1 MIKFTKD
8 IWKFL
13 LAACFSALFLISLVS
28 PDFFAK
34 MVLKAGVKDLATP
47 ANNSLDKFL
56 DDSILDPILDNPQIL
71 TSLGLHQ
78 LDFFTNHNE
87 KLNDYSV
94 EKSEAD
100 HEKFLTYYEK
110 LNNFDEKKLPASAQ
124 LNLEVAK
131 FSANIEKRS
140 FEDFRYYMGPFI
152 QFYGTHLSFVNFLT
166 DTHKLE
172 NKKDAEDYIK
182 RLSMVPQAINELMVF
197 EKRRA
202 DAGIY
207 SPKFVYEKTLLQLN
221 SLIETPTKTHPL
233 YLSFSEAI
241 EEMDLSDKKKESLL
255 SNLIKEINNFKSSY
269 ANLKILIEKNS
280 NNARE
285 FDGVWSLPNGD
296 NYYKHRLQI
305 FTTTDLSADEIHNL
319 GLKMVEEIQSEIKSI
334 LLAEG
339 YDINRPL
346 ADLFVELNNDPR
358 FLFEDSD
365 DGREAILEEY
375 RRINDET
382 YAMLP
387 DYFNE
392 LPQAKVVVKRV
403 PIFSEKSAAGGY
415 YQGSS
420 LDGSRP
426 AAWYANLY
434 DIRATQTFKMPALS
448 FHEAVPGHH
457 LQIALNQENTNQ
469 TLWNKFGYR
478 TSAFTE
484 GWALYAERLAVEA
497 GLVKDPYE
505 MIGSLQ
511 SELFRAAR
519 LVVDTGLHAKKW
531 TREEAILYMMDNAG
545 EVRSESESEIERYI
559 VWPAQA
565 TSYMIG
571 RIKIMELR
579 ERAKSELGNR
589 FNIKDFHSVVL
600 MNGILPL
607 TVLEALVDKYIED
620 NRP

>member
-1 MIKFTKD
+1 VIRFFTS
-8 IWKFL
+8 IGGFL
-13 LAACFSALFLISLVS
+13 LGALLFAFLLTISFN
-28 PDFFAK
+28 PNFFAK
-34 MVLKAGVKDLATP
+34 VMLKDFAKSIAQPAT
-47 ANNSLDKFL
+47 NSLDKFL
-56 DDSILDPILDNPQIL
+56 DESVLEPILDSPQTL

-78 LDFFTNHNE
+78 LDFLTNHNE
-87 KLNDYSV
+87 NLDDYSV
-94 EKSEAD
+94 EKSESD
-100 HEKFLTYYEK
+100 HEKFLVYYEK
-110 LNNFDEKKLPASAQ
+110 LSNFDKTKLPDSAK

-131 FSANIEKRS
+131 FAANIEKRG
-140 FEDFRYYMGPFI
+140 FENFRYYMGPFI
-152 QFYGTHLSFVNFLT
+152 QFYGTHLSFVNFMT
-166 DTHKLE
+166 DTHKLVSE
-172 NKKDAEDYIK
+172 KDAEDYIK
-182 RLSMVPQAINELMVF
+182 RISKIPNAIEQLMIF

-202 DAGIY
+202 EAGIY
-207 SPKFVYEKTLLQLN
+207 SPKFVYEKTLLQLT
-221 SLIETPTKTHPL
+221 SLIETPTDQHPL
-233 YLSFSEAI
+233 FMSFKDASES
-241 EEMDLSDKKKESLL
+241 MNLDTDKKESMLL
-255 SNLIKEINNFKSSY
+255 NLQDNIEKFKSSY
-269 ANLKILIEKNS
+269 ARLKILVEENS
-280 NNARE
+280 QNARE

-296 NYYKHRLQI
+296 DYYKHRLQI
-305 FTTTDLSADEIHNL
+305 FTTTDLTADEIHNL
-319 GLKMVEEIQSEIKSI
+319 GLQMVEEIQLEIKRI
-334 LLAEG
+334 LSEEG
-339 YDINRPL
+339 YDINQPL
-346 ADLFVELNNDPR
+346 AELFVELNNDPR

-365 DGREAILEEY
+365 AGREAILEEY
-375 RRINDET
+375 RRINEET

-392 LPQAKVVVKRV
+392 LPKAKVVVKRV

-434 DIRATQTFKMPALS
+434 DINATQTFKMPALS

-457 LQIALNQENTNQ
+457 LQIALNQENQNQ

-478 TSAFTE
+478 TSAFSE

-497 GLVKDPYE
+497 GLLRDPYE

-519 LVVDTGLHAKKW
+519 LVVDTGLHSKKW
-531 TREEAILYMMDNAG
+531 TREEAIIYMMDNAG

-559 VWPAQA
+559 VWPGQA

-579 ERAKSELGNR
+579 ERAKAELGNR
-589 FNIKDFHSVVL
+589 FDIKDFHSVVL

-607 TVLEALVDKYIED
+607 TVLEALVDQYIKE
-620 NRP
+620 NS

>member
-1 MIKFTKD
+1 MIRFFTS
-8 IWKFL
+8 IGGFL
-13 LAACFSALFLISLVS
+13 LGALLFAFLLTISFN
-28 PDFFAK
+28 PNFFAK
-34 MVLKAGVKDLATP
+34 VMLKDFAKSIAQPAT
-47 ANNSLDKFL
+47 NSLDKFL
-56 DDSILDPILDNPQIL
+56 DESVLEPILDSPQTL

-78 LDFFTNHNE
+78 LDFLTNHNE
-87 KLNDYSV
+87 NLDDYSV
-94 EKSEAD
+94 EKSELD
-100 HEKFLTYYEK
+100 HEKFLVYYEK
-110 LNNFDEKKLPASAQ
+110 LNNFDETQLPNSAK

-131 FSANIEKRS
+131 FAANIEKRG
-140 FEDFRYYMGPFI
+140 FENFRYYMGPFI
-152 QFYGTHLSFVNFLT
+152 QFYGTHLSFVNFMT
-166 DTHKLE
+166 DTHKLVSE
-172 NKKDAEDYIK
+172 KDAEDYIK
-182 RLSMVPQAINELMVF
+182 RISKIPNAIEQLMVF

-202 DAGIY
+202 KAGIY
-207 SPKFVYEKTLLQLN
+207 SPKFVYEKTLLQLT
-221 SLIETPTKTHPL
+221 SLIETPTDQHPL
-233 YLSFSEAI
+233 FITFRDASES
-241 EEMDLSDKKKESLL
+241 MDLENDKRENMLL
-255 SNLIKEINNFKSSY
+255 SLKDNIEKFKSSY
-269 ANLKILIEKNS
+269 ARLKILVEENS

-285 FDGVWSLPNGD
+285 FDGVWSLPNGED
-296 NYYKHRLQI
+296 YYKHRLQI
-305 FTTTDLSADEIHNL
+305 FTTTDLTADEIHNL
-319 GLKMVEEIQSEIKSI
+319 GLQMVEEIQSEIKRI
-334 LLAEG
+334 LSDEG
-339 YDINRPL
+339 YDVNRPL

-365 DGREAILEEY
+365 KGREAILEEY

-392 LPQAKVVVKRV
+392 LPKAKVVVKRV

-434 DIRATQTFKMPALS
+434 DINATQTFKMPALS

-457 LQIALNQENTNQ
+457 LQIALNQENQNQ

-478 TSAFTE
+478 TSAFSE

-497 GLVKDPYE
+497 GLIKDPYE

-519 LVVDTGLHAKKW
+519 LVVDTGLHSKKW
-531 TREEAILYMMDNAG
+531 TREEAIIYMMDNAG

-559 VWPAQA
+559 VWPGQA

-579 ERAKSELGNR
+579 ERAKTELGNR
-589 FNIKDFHSVVL
+589 FDIKDFHSVVL

-607 TVLEALVDKYIED
+607 TVLEALVDQYIKE
-620 NRP
+620 NS

>member
-1 MIKFTKD
+1 MIRFFTS
-8 IWKFL
+8 IGGFL
-13 LAACFSALFLISLVS
+13 LGALLFAFLLTISFN
-28 PDFFAK
+28 PNFFAK
-34 MVLKAGVKDLATP
+34 VMLKDFAKSIAQPAT
-47 ANNSLDKFL
+47 NSLDKFL
-56 DDSILDPILDNPQIL
+56 DDSVLEPILDSPQTL

-78 LDFFTNHNE
+78 LDFLTNHNE
-87 KLNDYSV
+87 NLDDYSV
-94 EKSEAD
+94 EKSESD
-100 HEKFLTYYEK
+100 HEKFLVYYEK
-110 LNNFDEKKLPASAQ
+110 LNNFDETKLPDSAK

-131 FSANIEKRS
+131 FAANIEKRG
-140 FEDFRYYMGPFI
+140 FENFRYYMGPFI
-152 QFYGTHLSFVNFLT
+152 QFYGTHLSFVNFMT
-166 DTHKLE
+166 DTHKLVSE
-172 NKKDAEDYIK
+172 KDAEDYIK
-182 RLSMVPQAINELMVF
+182 RIAKIPDAIDQLMIF

-202 DAGIY
+202 EAGIY
-207 SPKFVYEKTLLQLN
+207 SPKFVYEKTLLQLT
-221 SLIETPTKTHPL
+221 SLIETPTDQHPL
-233 YLSFSEAI
+233 FMSFKDATESMDI
-241 EEMDLSDKKKESLL
+241 ETDKKESMFL
-255 SNLIKEINNFKSSY
+255 SLNDNIEKFKSSY
-269 ANLKILIEKNS
+269 ARLKILVEENS
-280 NNARE
+280 QNARE

-296 NYYKHRLQI
+296 DYYKHRLQI
-305 FTTTDLSADEIHNL
+305 FTTTDLTADEIHKL
-319 GLKMVEEIQSEIKSI
+319 GLQMVEEIQSEIKRI
-334 LLAEG
+334 LSEEG

-365 DGREAILEEY
+365 EGREAILDEY
-375 RRINDET
+375 RRINEET

-392 LPQAKVVVKRV
+392 LPKAKVVVKRV

-434 DIRATQTFKMPALS
+434 DINATQTFKMPALS

-457 LQIALNQENTNQ
+457 LQIALNQENQNQ

-478 TSAFTE
+478 TSAFSE

-497 GLVKDPYE
+497 GLLRDPYE
-505 MIGSLQ
+505 QIGSLQ

-519 LVVDTGLHAKKW
+519 LVVDTGLHSKKW
-531 TREEAILYMMDNAG
+531 TREEAIIYMMDNAG

-559 VWPAQA
+559 VWPGQA

-579 ERAKSELGNR
+579 ERAKAELGNR

-607 TVLEALVDKYIED
+607 TVLEALVDQYIKE
-620 NRP
+620 NS

>member
-1 MIKFTKD
+1 MIRFFTS
-8 IWKFL
+8 IGGFL
-13 LAACFSALFLISLVS
+13 LGAILFAFLLTISFN
-28 PDFFAK
+28 PNFFAK
-34 MVLKAGVKDLATP
+34 VMLKDFAKSIAQPAT
-47 ANNSLDKFL
+47 NSLDKFL
-56 DDSILDPILDNPQIL
+56 DDSVLEPILDSPQTL

-78 LDFFTNHNE
+78 LDFLTNHNE
-87 KLNDYSV
+87 NLDDYSV
-94 EKSEAD
+94 EKSESD
-100 HEKFLTYYEK
+100 HEKFLVYYEK
-110 LNNFDEKKLPASAQ
+110 LNNFDETKLPDSAK

-131 FSANIEKRS
+131 FAANIEKRG
-140 FEDFRYYMGPFI
+140 FENFRYYMGPFI
-152 QFYGTHLSFVNFLT
+152 QFYGTHLSFVNFMT
-166 DTHKLE
+166 DTHKLVSE
-172 NKKDAEDYIK
+172 KDAEDYIK
-182 RLSMVPQAINELMVF
+182 RIAKIPDAIDQLMIF

-202 DAGIY
+202 EAGIY
-207 SPKFVYEKTLLQLN
+207 SPKFVYEKTLLQLT
-221 SLIETPTKTHPL
+221 SLIETPTDQHPL
-233 YLSFSEAI
+233 FMSFKDASESMDI
-241 EEMDLSDKKKESLL
+241 ETDKKESMFL
-255 SNLIKEINNFKSSY
+255 SLKDNIEKFKSSY
-269 ANLKILIEKNS
+269 ARLKILVEENS
-280 NNARE
+280 QNARE

-296 NYYKHRLQI
+296 DYYKHRLQI
-305 FTTTDLSADEIHNL
+305 FTTTDLTADEIHKL
-319 GLKMVEEIQSEIKSI
+319 GLQMVEEIQSEIKRI
-334 LLAEG
+334 LSEEG

-365 DGREAILEEY
+365 EGREAILDEY
-375 RRINDET
+375 RRINEET

-392 LPQAKVVVKRV
+392 LPKAKVVVKRV

-434 DIRATQTFKMPALS
+434 DINATQTFKMPALS

-457 LQIALNQENTNQ
+457 LQIALNQENQNQ

-478 TSAFTE
+478 TSAFSE

-497 GLVKDPYE
+497 GLLRDPYE
-505 MIGSLQ
+505 QIGSLQ

-519 LVVDTGLHAKKW
+519 LVVDTGLHSKKW
-531 TREEAILYMMDNAG
+531 TREEAIIYMMDNAG

-559 VWPAQA
+559 VWPGQA

-579 ERAKSELGNR
+579 ERAKAELGNR

-607 TVLEALVDKYIED
+607 TVLEALVDQYIKE
-620 NRP
+620 NS

>member
-1 MIKFTKD
+1 VIRFFTS
-8 IWKFL
+8 IGGFL
-13 LAACFSALFLISLVS
+13 LGALLFAFLLTISFN
-28 PDFFAK
+28 PNFFAK
-34 MVLKAGVKDLATP
+34 VMLKDFAKSIAQPAT
-47 ANNSLDKFL
+47 NSLDKFL
-56 DDSILDPILDNPQIL
+56 DDSVLEPILDSPQTL

-78 LDFFTNHNE
+78 LDFLTNHNE
-87 KLNDYSV
+87 NLDDYSV
-94 EKSEAD
+94 EKSESD
-100 HEKFLTYYEK
+100 HEKFLVYYEK
-110 LNNFDEKKLPASAQ
+110 LNNFDETKLPESAK

-131 FSANIEKRS
+131 FAANIEKRG
-140 FEDFRYYMGPFI
+140 FENFRYYMGPFI
-152 QFYGTHLSFVNFLT
+152 QFYGTHLSFVNFMT
-166 DTHKLE
+166 DTHKLVSE
-172 NKKDAEDYIK
+172 KDAEDYIK
-182 RLSMVPQAINELMVF
+182 RIAKIPDAIDQLMIF

-202 DAGIY
+202 EAGIY
-207 SPKFVYEKTLLQLN
+207 SPKFVYEKTLLQLT
-221 SLIETPTKTHPL
+221 SLIETPTDQHPL
-233 YLSFSEAI
+233 FMSFKDASES
-241 EEMDLSDKKKESLL
+241 MDLETDKKESMFL
-255 SNLIKEINNFKSSY
+255 SLKDNIEKFKSSY
-269 ANLKILIEKNS
+269 ARLKILVEENS
-280 NNARE
+280 QNARE

-296 NYYKHRLQI
+296 DYYKHRLQI
-305 FTTTDLSADEIHNL
+305 FTTTDLTADEIHKL
-319 GLKMVEEIQSEIKSI
+319 GLQMVEEIQSEIKRI
-334 LLAEG
+334 LSEEG

-365 DGREAILEEY
+365 EGREAILDEY
-375 RRINDET
+375 RRINEET

-392 LPQAKVVVKRV
+392 LPKAKVVVKRV

-434 DIRATQTFKMPALS
+434 DINATQTFKMPALS

-457 LQIALNQENTNQ
+457 LQIALNQENQNQ

-478 TSAFTE
+478 TSAFSE

-497 GLVKDPYE
+497 GLLRDPYE
-505 MIGSLQ
+505 QIGSLQ

-519 LVVDTGLHAKKW
+519 LVVDTGLHSKKW
-531 TREEAILYMMDNAG
+531 TREEAIIYMMDNAG

-559 VWPAQA
+559 VWPGQA

-579 ERAKSELGNR
+579 ERARAELGNR

-607 TVLEALVDKYIED
+607 TVLEALVDQYIKE
-620 NRP
+620 NS

>member
-1 MIKFTKD
+1 MIRFFTS
-8 IWKFL
+8 IGGFL
-13 LAACFSALFLISLVS
+13 LGALLFAFLLTISFN
-28 PDFFAK
+28 PNFFAK
-34 MVLKAGVKDLATP
+34 VMLKDFAKSIAQPAT
-47 ANNSLDKFL
+47 NSLDKFL
-56 DDSILDPILDNPQIL
+56 DDSVLEPILDSPQTL

-78 LDFFTNHNE
+78 LDFLTNHNE
-87 KLNDYSV
+87 NLDDYSV
-94 EKSEAD
+94 EKSESD
-100 HEKFLTYYEK
+100 HEKFLVYYEK
-110 LNNFDEKKLPASAQ
+110 LNNFDETKLPDSAK

-131 FSANIEKRS
+131 FAANIEKRG
-140 FEDFRYYMGPFI
+140 FENFRYYMGPFI
-152 QFYGTHLSFVNFLT
+152 QFYGTHLSFVNFMT
-166 DTHKLE
+166 DTHKLVSE
-172 NKKDAEDYIK
+172 KDAEDYIK
-182 RLSMVPQAINELMVF
+182 RIAKIPDAIDQLMIF

-202 DAGIY
+202 EAGIY
-207 SPKFVYEKTLLQLN
+207 SPKFVYEKTLLQLT
-221 SLIETPTKTHPL
+221 SLIETPTDQHPL
-233 YLSFSEAI
+233 FMSFKDASES
-241 EEMDLSDKKKESLL
+241 MDLETDKKESMFL
-255 SNLIKEINNFKSSY
+255 SLKDNIEKFKSSY
-269 ANLKILIEKNS
+269 ARLKILVEENS
-280 NNARE
+280 KNARE

-296 NYYKHRLQI
+296 DYYKHRLQI
-305 FTTTDLSADEIHNL
+305 FTTTDLTADEIHKL
-319 GLKMVEEIQSEIKSI
+319 GLQMVEEIQSEIKRI
-334 LLAEG
+334 LSEEG

-365 DGREAILEEY
+365 EGREAILDEY
-375 RRINDET
+375 RRINEET

-392 LPQAKVVVKRV
+392 LPKAKVVVKRV

-434 DIRATQTFKMPALS
+434 DINATQTFKMPALS

-457 LQIALNQENTNQ
+457 LQIALNQENQNQ

-478 TSAFTE
+478 TSAFSE

-497 GLVKDPYE
+497 GLLRDPYE
-505 MIGSLQ
+505 QIGSLQ

-519 LVVDTGLHAKKW
+519 LVVDTGLHSKKW
-531 TREEAILYMMDNAG
+531 TREEAIIYMMDNAG

-559 VWPAQA
+559 VWPGQA

-579 ERAKSELGNR
+579 ERAKAELGNR
-589 FNIKDFHSVVL
+589 FDIKDFHSVVL

-607 TVLEALVDKYIED
+607 TLSLIHI
-620 NRP
+620 

>member
-1 MIKFTKD
+1 MIRFFTS
-8 IWKFL
+8 IGGFL
-13 LAACFSALFLISLVS
+13 LGAILFAFLLTISFN
-28 PDFFAK
+28 PNFFAK
-34 MVLKAGVKDLATP
+34 VMLKDFAKSIAQPAT
-47 ANNSLDKFL
+47 NSLDKFL
-56 DDSILDPILDNPQIL
+56 DDSVLEPILDSPQTL

-78 LDFFTNHNE
+78 LDFLTNHNE
-87 KLNDYSV
+87 NLDDYSV
-94 EKSEAD
+94 EKSESD
-100 HEKFLTYYEK
+100 HEKFLVYYEK
-110 LNNFDEKKLPASAQ
+110 LNNFDETKLPDSAK

-131 FSANIEKRS
+131 FAANIEKRG
-140 FEDFRYYMGPFI
+140 FENFRYYMGPFI
-152 QFYGTHLSFVNFLT
+152 QFYGTHLSFVNFMT
-166 DTHKLE
+166 DTHKLVSE
-172 NKKDAEDYIK
+172 KDAEDYIK
-182 RLSMVPQAINELMVF
+182 RIAKIPDAIDQLMIF
-197 EKRRA
+197 EERRA
-202 DAGIY
+202 EAGIY
-207 SPKFVYEKTLLQLN
+207 SPKFVYEKTLLQLT
-221 SLIETPTKTHPL
+221 SLIETPTDQHPL
-233 YLSFSEAI
+233 FMSFKDASES
-241 EEMDLSDKKKESLL
+241 MDLEIDKKESMFL
-255 SNLIKEINNFKSSY
+255 SLKDNIEKFKSSY
-269 ANLKILIEKNS
+269 ARLKILVEENS
-280 NNARE
+280 QNARE

-296 NYYKHRLQI
+296 DYYKHRLQI
-305 FTTTDLSADEIHNL
+305 FTTTDLTADEIHKL
-319 GLKMVEEIQSEIKSI
+319 GLQMVEEIQSEIKRI
-334 LLAEG
+334 LSEEG

-365 DGREAILEEY
+365 EGREAILDEY
-375 RRINDET
+375 RRINEET

-392 LPQAKVVVKRV
+392 LPKAKVVVKRV

-434 DIRATQTFKMPALS
+434 DINATQTFKMPALS

-457 LQIALNQENTNQ
+457 LQIALNQENQNQ

-478 TSAFTE
+478 TSAFSE

-497 GLVKDPYE
+497 GLLRDPYE
-505 MIGSLQ
+505 QIGSLQ

-519 LVVDTGLHAKKW
+519 LVVDTGLHSKKW
-531 TREEAILYMMDNAG
+531 TREEAIIYMMDNAG

-559 VWPAQA
+559 VWPGQA

-579 ERAKSELGNR
+579 ERAKAELGNR

-607 TVLEALVDKYIED
+607 TVLEALVDQYIKE
-620 NRP
+620 NS

>member
-1 MIKFTKD
+1 MIRFFTS
-8 IWKFL
+8 IGGFL
-13 LAACFSALFLISLVS
+13 LGALLFAFLLTISFN
-28 PDFFAK
+28 PNFFAK
-34 MVLKAGVKDLATP
+34 VMLKDFAKSIAQPAT
-47 ANNSLDKFL
+47 NSLDKFL
-56 DDSILDPILDNPQIL
+56 DESVLEPILDSPQTL

-78 LDFFTNHNE
+78 LDFLTNHNE
-87 KLNDYSV
+87 NLDDYSV
-94 EKSEAD
+94 EKSELD
-100 HEKFLTYYEK
+100 HEKFLVYYEK
-110 LNNFDEKKLPASAQ
+110 LNNFDETQLPNSAK

-131 FSANIEKRS
+131 FAANIEKRG
-140 FEDFRYYMGPFI
+140 FENFRYYMGPFI
-152 QFYGTHLSFVNFLT
+152 QFYGTHLSFVNFMT
-166 DTHKLE
+166 DTHKLVSE
-172 NKKDAEDYIK
+172 KDAEDYIK
-182 RLSMVPQAINELMVF
+182 RISKIPDAIEQLMVF

-202 DAGIY
+202 EAGIY
-207 SPKFVYEKTLLQLN
+207 SPKFVYEKTLLQLT
-221 SLIETPTKTHPL
+221 SLIETPTDQHPL
-233 YLSFSEAI
+233 FITFRDASES
-241 EEMDLSDKKKESLL
+241 MDLENGKRESMLL
-255 SNLIKEINNFKSSY
+255 SLKDNIEKFKSSY
-269 ANLKILIEKNS
+269 AKLKILVEENS

-296 NYYKHRLQI
+296 DYYKHRLQI
-305 FTTTDLSADEIHNL
+305 FTTTDLTADEIHNL
-319 GLKMVEEIQSEIKSI
+319 GLQMVEEIQSEIKRI
-334 LLAEG
+334 LSDEG
-339 YDINRPL
+339 YDVNRPL

-365 DGREAILEEY
+365 KGREAILEEY

-392 LPQAKVVVKRV
+392 LPKAKVVVKRV

-434 DIRATQTFKMPALS
+434 DINATQTFKMPALS

-457 LQIALNQENTNQ
+457 LQIALNQENQNQ

-478 TSAFTE
+478 TSAFSE

-497 GLVKDPYE
+497 GLIKDPYE

-519 LVVDTGLHAKKW
+519 LVVDTGLHSKKW
-531 TREEAILYMMDNAG
+531 TREEAIIYMMDNAG

-559 VWPAQA
+559 VWPGQA

-579 ERAKSELGNR
+579 ERAKTELGNR
-589 FNIKDFHSVVL
+589 FDIKDFHSVVL

-607 TVLEALVDKYIED
+607 TVLEALVDQYIKE
-620 NRP
+620 NS

>member
-1 MIKFTKD
+1 MIRFFTS
-8 IWKFL
+8 IGGFL
-13 LAACFSALFLISLVS
+13 LGALLFAFLLTISFN
-28 PDFFAK
+28 PNFFAK
-34 MVLKAGVKDLATP
+34 VMLKDFAKSIAQPAT
-47 ANNSLDKFL
+47 NSLDKFL
-56 DDSILDPILDNPQIL
+56 DDSVLEPILDSPQTL

-78 LDFFTNHNE
+78 LDFLTNHNE
-87 KLNDYSV
+87 NLDDYSV
-94 EKSEAD
+94 EKSELD
-100 HEKFLTYYEK
+100 HEKFLVYYEK
-110 LNNFDEKKLPASAQ
+110 LNNFDETQLPNSAK

-131 FSANIEKRS
+131 FAANIEKRG
-140 FEDFRYYMGPFI
+140 FENFRYYMGPFI
-152 QFYGTHLSFVNFLT
+152 QFYGTHLSFVNFMT
-166 DTHKLE
+166 DTHKLVSE
-172 NKKDAEDYIK
+172 KDAEDYIK
-182 RLSMVPQAINELMVF
+182 RISKIPAAIEQLMVF

-202 DAGIY
+202 EAGIY
-207 SPKFVYEKTLLQLN
+207 SPKFVYEKTLLQLT
-221 SLIETPTKTHPL
+221 SLIETPTDQHPL
-233 YLSFSEAI
+233 FITFRDASES
-241 EEMDLSDKKKESLL
+241 MDLENDKRENMLL
-255 SNLIKEINNFKSSY
+255 SLKDNIEKFKSSY
-269 ANLKILIEKNS
+269 AKLKILVEENS

-296 NYYKHRLQI
+296 DYYKHRLQI
-305 FTTTDLSADEIHNL
+305 FTTTDLTADEIHNL
-319 GLKMVEEIQSEIKSI
+319 GLQMVEEIQSEIKRI
-334 LLAEG
+334 LSDEG
-339 YDINRPL
+339 YDVNRPL

-365 DGREAILEEY
+365 KGREAILEEY

-392 LPQAKVVVKRV
+392 LPKAKVVVKRV

-434 DIRATQTFKMPALS
+434 DINATQTFKMPALS

-457 LQIALNQENTNQ
+457 LQIALNQENQNQ

-478 TSAFTE
+478 TSAFSE

-497 GLVKDPYE
+497 GLIKDPYE

-519 LVVDTGLHAKKW
+519 LVVDTGLHSKKW
-531 TREEAILYMMDNAG
+531 TREEAIIYMMDNAG

-559 VWPAQA
+559 VWPGQA

-579 ERAKSELGNR
+579 ERAKTELGNR
-589 FNIKDFHSVVL
+589 FDIKDFHSVVL

-607 TVLEALVDKYIED
+607 TVLEALVDQYIKE
-620 NRP
+620 NS

>member
-1 MIKFTKD
+1 MIRFFTS
-8 IWKFL
+8 IGGFL
-13 LAACFSALFLISLVS
+13 LGAILFAFLLTISFN
-28 PDFFAK
+28 PNFFAK
-34 MVLKAGVKDLATP
+34 VMLKDFAKSIAQPAT
-47 ANNSLDKFL
+47 NSLDKFL
-56 DDSILDPILDNPQIL
+56 DDSVLEPILDSPQTL

-78 LDFFTNHNE
+78 LDFLTNHNE
-87 KLNDYSV
+87 NLDDYSV
-94 EKSEAD
+94 EKSESD
-100 HEKFLTYYEK
+100 HEKFLVYYEK
-110 LNNFDEKKLPASAQ
+110 LNNFDETKLPDSAK

-131 FSANIEKRS
+131 FAANIEKRG
-140 FEDFRYYMGPFI
+140 FENFRYYMGPFI
-152 QFYGTHLSFVNFLT
+152 QFYGTHLSFVNFMT
-166 DTHKLE
+166 DTHKLVSE
-172 NKKDAEDYIK
+172 KDAEDYIK
-182 RLSMVPQAINELMVF
+182 RIAKIPDAIDQLMIF

-202 DAGIY
+202 EAGIY
-207 SPKFVYEKTLLQLN
+207 SPKFVYEKTLLQLT
-221 SLIETPTKTHPL
+221 SLIETPTDQHPL
-233 YLSFSEAI
+233 FMSFKDASES
-241 EEMDLSDKKKESLL
+241 MDLETDKKESMFL
-255 SNLIKEINNFKSSY
+255 SLKDNIEKFKSSY
-269 ANLKILIEKNS
+269 ARLKILVEENS
-280 NNARE
+280 QNARE

-296 NYYKHRLQI
+296 DYYKHRLQI
-305 FTTTDLSADEIHNL
+305 FTTTDLTADEIHKL
-319 GLKMVEEIQSEIKSI
+319 GLQMVEEIQSEIKRI
-334 LLAEG
+334 LSEEG

-365 DGREAILEEY
+365 EGREAILDEY
-375 RRINDET
+375 RRINEET

-392 LPQAKVVVKRV
+392 LPKAKVVVKRV

-434 DIRATQTFKMPALS
+434 DINATQTFKMPALS

-457 LQIALNQENTNQ
+457 LQIALNQENQNQ

-478 TSAFTE
+478 TSAFSE

-497 GLVKDPYE
+497 GLLRDPYE
-505 MIGSLQ
+505 QIGSLQ

-519 LVVDTGLHAKKW
+519 LVVDTGLHSKKW
-531 TREEAILYMMDNAG
+531 TREEAIVYMMDNAG

-559 VWPAQA
+559 VWPGQA

-579 ERAKSELGNR
+579 ERAKAELGNR

-607 TVLEALVDKYIED
+607 TVLEALVDQYIKE
-620 NRP
+620 NS

>member
-1 MIKFTKD
+1 MIRFFTS
-8 IWKFL
+8 IGGFL
-13 LAACFSALFLISLVS
+13 LGALLFAFLLTISFN
-28 PDFFAK
+28 PNFFAK
-34 MVLKAGVKDLATP
+34 VMLKDFAKSIAQPAT
-47 ANNSLDKFL
+47 NSLDKFL
-56 DDSILDPILDNPQIL
+56 DESVLEPILDSPQTL

-78 LDFFTNHNE
+78 LDFLTNHNE
-87 KLNDYSV
+87 NLDDYSV
-94 EKSEAD
+94 EKSELD
-100 HEKFLTYYEK
+100 HEKFLVYYEK
-110 LNNFDEKKLPASAQ
+110 LNNFDETQLPNSAK

-131 FSANIEKRS
+131 FAANIEKRG
-140 FEDFRYYMGPFI
+140 FENFRYYMGPFI
-152 QFYGTHLSFVNFLT
+152 QFYGTHLSFVNFMT
-166 DTHKLE
+166 DTHKLVSE
-172 NKKDAEDYIK
+172 KDAEDYIK
-182 RLSMVPQAINELMVF
+182 RISKIPDAIEQLMVF

-202 DAGIY
+202 EAGIY
-207 SPKFVYEKTLLQLN
+207 SPKFVYEKTLLQLT
-221 SLIETPTKTHPL
+221 SLIETPTDQHPL
-233 YLSFSEAI
+233 FITFRDASES
-241 EEMDLSDKKKESLL
+241 MDLENDKRENMLL
-255 SNLIKEINNFKSSY
+255 SLKDNIEKFKFSY
-269 ANLKILIEKNS
+269 ARLKILVEENS

-296 NYYKHRLQI
+296 DYYKHRLQI
-305 FTTTDLSADEIHNL
+305 FTTTDLTADEIHNL
-319 GLKMVEEIQSEIKSI
+319 GLQMVEEIQSEIKRI
-334 LLAEG
+334 LSDEG
-339 YDINRPL
+339 YDVNRPL

-365 DGREAILEEY
+365 KGREAILEEY

-392 LPQAKVVVKRV
+392 LPKAKVVVKRV

-434 DIRATQTFKMPALS
+434 DINATQTFKMPALS

-457 LQIALNQENTNQ
+457 LQIALNQENQNQ

-478 TSAFTE
+478 TSAFSE

-497 GLVKDPYE
+497 GLIKDPYE

-519 LVVDTGLHAKKW
+519 LVVDTGLHSKKW
-531 TREEAILYMMDNAG
+531 TREEAIIYMMDNAG

-559 VWPAQA
+559 VWPGQA

-579 ERAKSELGNR
+579 ERAKTELGNR
-589 FNIKDFHSVVL
+589 FDIKDFHSVVL

-607 TVLEALVDKYIED
+607 TVLEALVDQYIKE
-620 NRP
+620 NS

>member
-1 MIKFTKD
+1 MIRFFTS
-8 IWKFL
+8 IGGFL
-13 LAACFSALFLISLVS
+13 LGALLFAFLLTISFN
-28 PDFFAK
+28 PNFFAK
-34 MVLKAGVKDLATP
+34 VMLKDFAKSIAQPAT
-47 ANNSLDKFL
+47 NSLDKFL
-56 DDSILDPILDNPQIL
+56 DESVLEPILDSPQTL

-78 LDFFTNHNE
+78 LDFLTNHNE
-87 KLNDYSV
+87 NLDDYSV
-94 EKSEAD
+94 EKSELD
-100 HEKFLTYYEK
+100 HEKFLVYYGK
-110 LNNFDEKKLPASAQ
+110 LNNFDETQLPNSAK

-131 FSANIEKRS
+131 FAANIEKRG
-140 FEDFRYYMGPFI
+140 FENFRYYMGPFI
-152 QFYGTHLSFVNFLT
+152 QFYGTHLSFVNFMT
-166 DTHKLE
+166 DTHKLVSE
-172 NKKDAEDYIK
+172 KDAEDYIK
-182 RLSMVPQAINELMVF
+182 RISKIPDAIEQLMVF

-202 DAGIY
+202 EAGIY
-207 SPKFVYEKTLLQLN
+207 SPKFVYEKTLLQLT
-221 SLIETPTKTHPL
+221 SLIETPTDQHPL
-233 YLSFSEAI
+233 FITFRDASES
-241 EEMDLSDKKKESLL
+241 MDLENDKRENMLL
-255 SNLIKEINNFKSSY
+255 SLKDNIEKFKSSY
-269 ANLKILIEKNS
+269 AKLKILVEENS

-296 NYYKHRLQI
+296 DYYKHRLQI
-305 FTTTDLSADEIHNL
+305 FTTTDLTADEIHNL
-319 GLKMVEEIQSEIKSI
+319 GLQMVEEIQSEIKRI
-334 LLAEG
+334 LSDEG
-339 YDINRPL
+339 YDVNRPL

-365 DGREAILEEY
+365 KGREAILEEY

-392 LPQAKVVVKRV
+392 LPKAKVVVKRV

-434 DIRATQTFKMPALS
+434 DINATQTFKMPALS

-457 LQIALNQENTNQ
+457 LQIALNQENQNQ

-478 TSAFTE
+478 TSAFSE

-497 GLVKDPYE
+497 GLIKDPYE

-519 LVVDTGLHAKKW
+519 LVVDTGLHSKKW
-531 TREEAILYMMDNAG
+531 TREEAIIYMMDNAG

-559 VWPAQA
+559 VWPGQA

-579 ERAKSELGNR
+579 ERAKTELGNR
-589 FNIKDFHSVVL
+589 FDIKDFHSVVL

-607 TVLEALVDKYIED
+607 TVLEALVDQYIKE
-620 NRP
+620 NS

>member
-1 MIKFTKD
+1 MLKD
-8 IWKFL
+8 
-13 LAACFSALFLISLVS
+13 
-28 PDFFAK
+28 FAK
-34 MVLKAGVKDLATP
+34 SIAQPAT
-47 ANNSLDKFL
+47 NSLDKFL
-56 DDSILDPILDNPQIL
+56 DESVLEPILDSPQTL

-78 LDFFTNHNE
+78 LDFLTNHNE
-87 KLNDYSV
+87 NLDDYSV
-94 EKSEAD
+94 EKSELD
-100 HEKFLTYYEK
+100 HEKFLIYYEK
-110 LNNFDEKKLPASAQ
+110 LNNFDETQLPNSAK

-131 FSANIEKRS
+131 FAANIEKRG
-140 FEDFRYYMGPFI
+140 FENFRYYMGPFI
-152 QFYGTHLSFVNFLT
+152 QFYGTHLSFVNFMT
-166 DTHKLE
+166 DTHKLVSE
-172 NKKDAEDYIK
+172 KDAEDYIK
-182 RLSMVPQAINELMVF
+182 RISKIPDAIEQLMVF

-202 DAGIY
+202 EAGIY
-207 SPKFVYEKTLLQLN
+207 SPKFVYEKTLLQLT
-221 SLIETPTKTHPL
+221 SLIETPTDQHPL
-233 YLSFSEAI
+233 FITFRDASES
-241 EEMDLSDKKKESLL
+241 MDLENDKRENMLL
-255 SNLIKEINNFKSSY
+255 SLKDNIEKFKSSY
-269 ANLKILIEKNS
+269 ARLKILVEENS

-296 NYYKHRLQI
+296 DYYKHRLQI
-305 FTTTDLSADEIHNL
+305 FTTTDLTADEIHNL
-319 GLKMVEEIQSEIKSI
+319 GLQMVEEIQSEIKRI
-334 LLAEG
+334 LSDEG
-339 YDINRPL
+339 YDVNRPL

-365 DGREAILEEY
+365 KGREAILEEY

-392 LPQAKVVVKRV
+392 LPKAKVIVKRV

-434 DIRATQTFKMPALS
+434 DINATQTFKMPALS

-457 LQIALNQENTNQ
+457 LQIALNQENQNQ

-478 TSAFTE
+478 TSAFSE

-497 GLVKDPYE
+497 GLIKDPYE

-519 LVVDTGLHAKKW
+519 LVVDTGLHSKKW
-531 TREEAILYMMDNAG
+531 TREEAIIYMMDNAG

-559 VWPAQA
+559 VWPGQA

-579 ERAKSELGNR
+579 ERAKTELGNR
-589 FNIKDFHSVVL
+589 FDIKDFHSVVL

-607 TVLEALVDKYIED
+607 TVLEALVDQYIKE
-620 NRP
+620 NS

>member
-1 MIKFTKD
+1 MIRFFTS
-8 IWKFL
+8 IGGFL
-13 LAACFSALFLISLVS
+13 LGALLFAFLLTISFN
-28 PDFFAK
+28 PNFFAK
-34 MVLKAGVKDLATP
+34 VMLKDFAKSIAQPAT
-47 ANNSLDKFL
+47 NSLDKFL
-56 DDSILDPILDNPQIL
+56 DDSVLEPILDSPQTL

-78 LDFFTNHNE
+78 LDFLTNHNE
-87 KLNDYSV
+87 NLDDYSV
-94 EKSEAD
+94 EKSESD
-100 HEKFLTYYEK
+100 HEKFLVYYEK
-110 LNNFDEKKLPASAQ
+110 LNNFDETKLPDSAK

-131 FSANIEKRS
+131 FAANIEKRG
-140 FEDFRYYMGPFI
+140 FENFRYYMGPFI
-152 QFYGTHLSFVNFLT
+152 QFYGAHLSFVNFMT
-166 DTHKLE
+166 DTHKLVSE
-172 NKKDAEDYIK
+172 KDAEDYIK
-182 RLSMVPQAINELMVF
+182 RIAKIPDAIDQLMIF

-202 DAGIY
+202 EAGIY
-207 SPKFVYEKTLLQLN
+207 SPKFVYEKTLLQLT
-221 SLIETPTKTHPL
+221 SLIETPTDQHPL
-233 YLSFSEAI
+233 FMSFKDASES
-241 EEMDLSDKKKESLL
+241 MDLETDKKESMFL
-255 SNLIKEINNFKSSY
+255 SLKDNIEKFKSSY
-269 ANLKILIEKNS
+269 ARLKILVEENS
-280 NNARE
+280 QNARE

-296 NYYKHRLQI
+296 DYYKHRLQI
-305 FTTTDLSADEIHNL
+305 FTTTDLTADEIHKL
-319 GLKMVEEIQSEIKSI
+319 GLQMVEEIQSEIKSI
-334 LLAEG
+334 LSDEG

-365 DGREAILEEY
+365 EGREAILDEY
-375 RRINDET
+375 RRINEET

-392 LPQAKVVVKRV
+392 LPKAKVVVKRV

-434 DIRATQTFKMPALS
+434 DINATQTFKMPALS

-457 LQIALNQENTNQ
+457 LQIALNQENQNQ

-478 TSAFTE
+478 TSAFSE

-497 GLVKDPYE
+497 GLLRDPYE
-505 MIGSLQ
+505 QIGSLQ

-519 LVVDTGLHAKKW
+519 LVVDTGLHSKKW
-531 TREEAILYMMDNAG
+531 TREEAIIYMMDNAG

-559 VWPAQA
+559 VWPGQA

-579 ERAKSELGNR
+579 ERAKAELGNR

-607 TVLEALVDKYIED
+607 TVLEALVDQYIKE
-620 NRP
+620 NS

>member
-1 MIKFTKD
+1 MIRFFTS
-8 IWKFL
+8 IGGFL
-13 LAACFSALFLISLVS
+13 LGALLFAFLLTISFN
-28 PDFFAK
+28 PNFFAK
-34 MVLKAGVKDLATP
+34 VMLKDFAKSIAQPAT
-47 ANNSLDKFL
+47 NSLDKFL
-56 DDSILDPILDNPQIL
+56 DDSVLEPILDSPQTL

-78 LDFFTNHNE
+78 LDFLTNHNE
-87 KLNDYSV
+87 NLDDYSV
-94 EKSEAD
+94 EKSELD
-100 HEKFLTYYEK
+100 HEKFLVYYEK
-110 LNNFDEKKLPASAQ
+110 LNNFDETQLPSSAK

-131 FSANIEKRS
+131 FAANIEKRG
-140 FEDFRYYMGPFI
+140 FENFRYYMGPFI
-152 QFYGTHLSFVNFLT
+152 QFYGTHLSFVNFMT
-166 DTHKLE
+166 DTHKLVSE
-172 NKKDAEDYIK
+172 KDAEDYIK
-182 RLSMVPQAINELMVF
+182 RISKIPAAIEQLMVF

-202 DAGIY
+202 EAGIY
-207 SPKFVYEKTLLQLN
+207 SPKFVYEKTLLQLT
-221 SLIETPTKTHPL
+221 SLIETPTDQHPL
-233 YLSFSEAI
+233 FITFEDASES
-241 EEMDLSDKKKESLL
+241 MDLENDKRENMLL
-255 SNLIKEINNFKSSY
+255 SLKDNIEKFKSSY
-269 ANLKILIEKNS
+269 ARLKILVEENS

-296 NYYKHRLQI
+296 DYYKHRLQI
-305 FTTTDLSADEIHNL
+305 FTTTDLTADEIHNL
-319 GLKMVEEIQSEIKSI
+319 GLQMVEEIQSEIKRI
-334 LLAEG
+334 LSDEG
-339 YDINRPL
+339 YDVNRPL

-365 DGREAILEEY
+365 KGREAILEEY

-392 LPQAKVVVKRV
+392 LPKAKVIVKRV

-434 DIRATQTFKMPALS
+434 DINATQTFKMPALS

-457 LQIALNQENTNQ
+457 LQIALNQENQNQ

-478 TSAFTE
+478 TSAFSE

-497 GLVKDPYE
+497 GLIKDPYE

-519 LVVDTGLHAKKW
+519 LVVDTGLHSKKW
-531 TREEAILYMMDNAG
+531 TREEAIIYMMDNAG

-559 VWPAQA
+559 VWPGQA

-579 ERAKSELGNR
+579 ERARTELGNR

-607 TVLEALVDKYIED
+607 TVLEALVDQYIKE
-620 NRP
+620 NS

>member
-1 MIKFTKD
+1 MIRFFTS
-8 IWKFL
+8 IGGFL
-13 LAACFSALFLISLVS
+13 LGALLFAFLLTISFN
-28 PDFFAK
+28 PNFFAK
-34 MVLKAGVKDLATP
+34 VMLKDFAKSIAQPAT
-47 ANNSLDKFL
+47 NSLDKFL
-56 DDSILDPILDNPQIL
+56 DDSVLEPILDSPQTL

-78 LDFFTNHNE
+78 LDFLTNHNE
-87 KLNDYSV
+87 NLDDYSV
-94 EKSEAD
+94 EKSESD
-100 HEKFLTYYEK
+100 HEKFLVYYEK
-110 LNNFDEKKLPASAQ
+110 LNNFDETKLPDSAK

-131 FSANIEKRS
+131 FAANIEKRG
-140 FEDFRYYMGPFI
+140 FENFRYYMGPFI
-152 QFYGTHLSFVNFLT
+152 QFYGTHLSFVNFMT
-166 DTHKLE
+166 DTHKLVSE
-172 NKKDAEDYIK
+172 KDAEDYIK
-182 RLSMVPQAINELMVF
+182 RIAKIPDAIDQLMIF

-202 DAGIY
+202 EAGIY
-207 SPKFVYEKTLLQLN
+207 SPKFVYEKTLLQLT
-221 SLIETPTKTHPL
+221 SLIETPTDQHPL
-233 YLSFSEAI
+233 FMSFKDASESMNL
-241 EEMDLSDKKKESLL
+241 ETDKKESMFL
-255 SNLIKEINNFKSSY
+255 SLKDNIEKFKSSY
-269 ANLKILIEKNS
+269 ARLKILVEENS
-280 NNARE
+280 QNARE

-296 NYYKHRLQI
+296 DYYKHRLQI
-305 FTTTDLSADEIHNL
+305 FTTTDLTADEIHKL
-319 GLKMVEEIQSEIKSI
+319 GLQMVEEIQSEIKRI
-334 LLAEG
+334 LSEEG

-365 DGREAILEEY
+365 EGREAILDEY
-375 RRINDET
+375 RRINEET

-392 LPQAKVVVKRV
+392 LPKAKVVVKRV

-434 DIRATQTFKMPALS
+434 DINATQTFKMPALS

-457 LQIALNQENTNQ
+457 LQIALNQENQNQ

-478 TSAFTE
+478 TSAFSE

-497 GLVKDPYE
+497 GLLRDPYE
-505 MIGSLQ
+505 QIGSLQ

-519 LVVDTGLHAKKW
+519 LVVDTGLHSKKW
-531 TREEAILYMMDNAG
+531 TREEAIIYMMDNAG

-559 VWPAQA
+559 VWPGQA

-579 ERAKSELGNR
+579 ERAKAELGNR

-607 TVLEALVDKYIED
+607 TVLEALVDQYIKE
-620 NRP
+620 NS

>member
-1 MIKFTKD
+1 MIRFFTS
-8 IWKFL
+8 IGGFL
-13 LAACFSALFLISLVS
+13 LGAILFAFLLTISFN
-28 PDFFAK
+28 PNFFAK
-34 MVLKAGVKDLATP
+34 VMLKDFAKSIAQPAT
-47 ANNSLDKFL
+47 NSLDKFL
-56 DDSILDPILDNPQIL
+56 DDSVLEPILDSPQTL

-78 LDFFTNHNE
+78 LDFLTNHNE
-87 KLNDYSV
+87 NLDDYSV
-94 EKSEAD
+94 EKSESD
-100 HEKFLTYYEK
+100 HEKFLVYYEK
-110 LNNFDEKKLPASAQ
+110 LNNFDETKLPDSAK

-131 FSANIEKRS
+131 FAANIEKRG
-140 FEDFRYYMGPFI
+140 FENFRYYMGPFI
-152 QFYGTHLSFVNFLT
+152 QFYGTHLSFVNFMT
-166 DTHKLE
+166 DTHKLVSE
-172 NKKDAEDYIK
+172 KDAEDYIK
-182 RLSMVPQAINELMVF
+182 RIAKIPDAIDQLMIF

-202 DAGIY
+202 EAGIY
-207 SPKFVYEKTLLQLN
+207 SPKFVYEKTLLQLT
-221 SLIETPTKTHPL
+221 SLIETPTDQHPL
-233 YLSFSEAI
+233 FMSFKDASES
-241 EEMDLSDKKKESLL
+241 MDLETEKKESMFL
-255 SNLIKEINNFKSSY
+255 SLKDNIEKFKSSY
-269 ANLKILIEKNS
+269 ARLKILVEENS
-280 NNARE
+280 QNARE

-296 NYYKHRLQI
+296 DYYKHRLQI
-305 FTTTDLSADEIHNL
+305 FTTTDLTADEIHKL
-319 GLKMVEEIQSEIKSI
+319 GLQMVEEIQSEIKRI
-334 LLAEG
+334 LSEEG

-365 DGREAILEEY
+365 EGREAILDEY
-375 RRINDET
+375 RRINEET

-392 LPQAKVVVKRV
+392 LPKAKVVVKRV

-434 DIRATQTFKMPALS
+434 DINATQTFKMPALS

-457 LQIALNQENTNQ
+457 LQIALNQENQNQ

-478 TSAFTE
+478 TSAFSE

-497 GLVKDPYE
+497 GLLRDPYE
-505 MIGSLQ
+505 QIGSLQ

-519 LVVDTGLHAKKW
+519 LVVDTGLHSKKW
-531 TREEAILYMMDNAG
+531 TREEAIIYMMDNAG

-559 VWPAQA
+559 VWPGQA

-579 ERAKSELGNR
+579 ERAKAELGNR

-607 TVLEALVDKYIED
+607 TVLEALVDQYIKE
-620 NRP
+620 NS

>member
-1 MIKFTKD
+1 MIRFFTS
-8 IWKFL
+8 IGGFL
-13 LAACFSALFLISLVS
+13 LGALLFAFLLTISFN
-28 PDFFAK
+28 PNFFAK
-34 MVLKAGVKDLATP
+34 VMLKDFAKSIAQPAT
-47 ANNSLDKFL
+47 NSLDKFL
-56 DDSILDPILDNPQIL
+56 DDSVLEPILDSPQTL

-78 LDFFTNHNE
+78 LDFLTNHNE
-87 KLNDYSV
+87 NLDDYSV
-94 EKSEAD
+94 EKSESD
-100 HEKFLTYYEK
+100 HEKFLVYYEK
-110 LNNFDEKKLPASAQ
+110 LNNFDETKLPESAK

-131 FSANIEKRS
+131 FAANIEKRG
-140 FEDFRYYMGPFI
+140 FENFRYYMGPFI
-152 QFYGTHLSFVNFLT
+152 QFYGTHLSFVNFMT
-166 DTHKLE
+166 DTHKLVSE
-172 NKKDAEDYIK
+172 KDAEDYIK
-182 RLSMVPQAINELMVF
+182 RIAKIPDAIDQLMIF

-202 DAGIY
+202 EAGIY
-207 SPKFVYEKTLLQLN
+207 SPKFVYEKTLLQLT
-221 SLIETPTKTHPL
+221 SLIETPTDQHPL
-233 YLSFSEAI
+233 FISFKDASES
-241 EEMDLSDKKKESLL
+241 MDLETDKKESMFL
-255 SNLIKEINNFKSSY
+255 SLKDNIEKFKSSY
-269 ANLKILIEKNS
+269 ARLKILVEENS
-280 NNARE
+280 QNARE

-296 NYYKHRLQI
+296 DYYKHRLQI
-305 FTTTDLSADEIHNL
+305 FTTTDLTADEIHKL
-319 GLKMVEEIQSEIKSI
+319 GLQMVEEIQSEIKRI
-334 LLAEG
+334 LSEEG

-365 DGREAILEEY
+365 EGREAILDEY
-375 RRINDET
+375 RRINEET

-392 LPQAKVVVKRV
+392 LPKAKVVVKRV

-434 DIRATQTFKMPALS
+434 DINATQTFKMPALS

-457 LQIALNQENTNQ
+457 LQIALNQENQNQ

-478 TSAFTE
+478 TSAFSE

-497 GLVKDPYE
+497 GLLRDPYE
-505 MIGSLQ
+505 QIGSLQ

-519 LVVDTGLHAKKW
+519 LVVDTGLHSKKW
-531 TREEAILYMMDNAG
+531 TREEAIIYMMDNAG

-559 VWPAQA
+559 VWPGQA

-579 ERAKSELGNR
+579 ERAKAELGNR

-607 TVLEALVDKYIED
+607 TVLEALVDQYIKE
-620 NRP
+620 NS

>member
-1 MIKFTKD
+1 MLKD
-8 IWKFL
+8 
-13 LAACFSALFLISLVS
+13 
-28 PDFFAK
+28 FAK
-34 MVLKAGVKDLATP
+34 SIAQPAT
-47 ANNSLDKFL
+47 NSLDKFL
-56 DDSILDPILDNPQIL
+56 DDSVLEPILDSPQTL

-78 LDFFTNHNE
+78 LDFLTNHNE
-87 KLNDYSV
+87 NLDDYSV
-94 EKSEAD
+94 EKSESD
-100 HEKFLTYYEK
+100 HEKFLVYYEK
-110 LNNFDEKKLPASAQ
+110 LNNFDETKLPDSAK

-131 FSANIEKRS
+131 FAANIEKRG
-140 FEDFRYYMGPFI
+140 FENFRYYMGPFI
-152 QFYGTHLSFVNFLT
+152 QFYGTHLSFVNFMT
-166 DTHKLE
+166 DTHKLVSE
-172 NKKDAEDYIK
+172 KDAEDYIK
-182 RLSMVPQAINELMVF
+182 RIAKIPDAIDQLMIF

-202 DAGIY
+202 EAGIY
-207 SPKFVYEKTLLQLN
+207 SPKFVYEKTLLQLT
-221 SLIETPTKTHPL
+221 SLIETPTDQHPL
-233 YLSFSEAI
+233 FMSFKDASES
-241 EEMDLSDKKKESLL
+241 MDLETDKKESMFL
-255 SNLIKEINNFKSSY
+255 SLKDNIEKFKSSY
-269 ANLKILIEKNS
+269 ARLKILVEENS
-280 NNARE
+280 QNARE

-296 NYYKHRLQI
+296 DYYKHRLQI
-305 FTTTDLSADEIHNL
+305 FTTTDLTADEIHKL
-319 GLKMVEEIQSEIKSI
+319 GLQMVEEIQSEIKRI
-334 LLAEG
+334 LSEEG

-365 DGREAILEEY
+365 EGREAILDEY
-375 RRINDET
+375 RRINKET

-392 LPQAKVVVKRV
+392 LPKAKVVVKRV

-434 DIRATQTFKMPALS
+434 DINATQTFKMPALS

-457 LQIALNQENTNQ
+457 LQIALNQENQNQ

-478 TSAFTE
+478 TSAFSE

-497 GLVKDPYE
+497 GLLRDPYE
-505 MIGSLQ
+505 QIGSLQ

-519 LVVDTGLHAKKW
+519 LVVDTGLHSKKW
-531 TREEAILYMMDNAG
+531 TREEAIIYMMDNAG

-559 VWPAQA
+559 VWPGQA

-579 ERAKSELGNR
+579 ERAKAELGNR

-607 TVLEALVDKYIED
+607 TVLEALVDQYIKE
-620 NRP
+620 NS

>member
-1 MIKFTKD
+1 MIRFFTS
-8 IWKFL
+8 IGGFL
-13 LAACFSALFLISLVS
+13 LGAILFAFLLTISFN
-28 PDFFAK
+28 PNFFAK
-34 MVLKAGVKDLATP
+34 VMLKDFAKSIAQPAT
-47 ANNSLDKFL
+47 NSLDKFL
-56 DDSILDPILDNPQIL
+56 DDSVLEPILDSPQTL

-78 LDFFTNHNE
+78 LDFLTNHNE
-87 KLNDYSV
+87 NLDDYSV
-94 EKSEAD
+94 EKSESD
-100 HEKFLTYYEK
+100 HEKFLVYYEK
-110 LNNFDEKKLPASAQ
+110 LNNFDETKLPDSAK

-131 FSANIEKRS
+131 FAANIEKRG
-140 FEDFRYYMGPFI
+140 FENFRYYMGPFI
-152 QFYGTHLSFVNFLT
+152 QFYGTHLSFVNFMT
-166 DTHKLE
+166 DTHKLVSE
-172 NKKDAEDYIK
+172 KDAEDYIK
-182 RLSMVPQAINELMVF
+182 RIAKIPDAIDQLMIF

-202 DAGIY
+202 EAGIY
-207 SPKFVYEKTLLQLN
+207 SPKFVYEKTLLQLT
-221 SLIETPTKTHPL
+221 SLIETPTDQHPL
-233 YLSFSEAI
+233 FMSFKDASES
-241 EEMDLSDKKKESLL
+241 MDLETDKKESMFL
-255 SNLIKEINNFKSSY
+255 SLKDNIEKFKSSY
-269 ANLKILIEKNS
+269 ARLKILVEENS
-280 NNARE
+280 QNARE

-296 NYYKHRLQI
+296 DYYKHRLQI
-305 FTTTDLSADEIHNL
+305 FTTTDLTADEIHKL
-319 GLKMVEEIQSEIKSI
+319 GLQMVEEIQSEIKRI
-334 LLAEG
+334 LSEEG

-365 DGREAILEEY
+365 EGREAILDEY
-375 RRINDET
+375 RRINEET

-392 LPQAKVVVKRV
+392 LPKAKVVVKRV

-434 DIRATQTFKMPALS
+434 DINATQTFKMPALS

-457 LQIALNQENTNQ
+457 LQIALNQENQNQ

-478 TSAFTE
+478 TSAFSE

-497 GLVKDPYE
+497 GLLRDPYE
-505 MIGSLQ
+505 QIGSLQ

-519 LVVDTGLHAKKW
+519 LVVDTGLHSKKW
-531 TREEAILYMMDNAG
+531 TREKAIIYMMDNAG

-559 VWPAQA
+559 VWPGQA

-579 ERAKSELGNR
+579 ERAKAELGNR

-607 TVLEALVDKYIED
+607 TVLEALVDQYIKE
-620 NRP
+620 NS

>member
-1 MIKFTKD
+1 MIRFFTS
-8 IWKFL
+8 IGGFL
-13 LAACFSALFLISLVS
+13 LGALLFAFLLTISFN
-28 PDFFAK
+28 PNFFAK
-34 MVLKAGVKDLATP
+34 VMLKDFAKSIAQPAT
-47 ANNSLDKFL
+47 NSLDKFL
-56 DDSILDPILDNPQIL
+56 DESVLEPILDSPQTL

-78 LDFFTNHNE
+78 LDFLTNHNE
-87 KLNDYSV
+87 NLDDYSV
-94 EKSEAD
+94 EKSELD
-100 HEKFLTYYEK
+100 HEKFLVYYEK
-110 LNNFDEKKLPASAQ
+110 LNNFDETQLPNSAK

-131 FSANIEKRS
+131 FAANIEKRG
-140 FEDFRYYMGPFI
+140 FENFRYYMGPFI
-152 QFYGTHLSFVNFLT
+152 QFYGTHLSFVNFMT
-166 DTHKLE
+166 DTHKLVSE
-172 NKKDAEDYIK
+172 KDAEDYIK
-182 RLSMVPQAINELMVF
+182 RISKIPDAIEQLMVF

-202 DAGIY
+202 EAGIY
-207 SPKFVYEKTLLQLN
+207 SPKFVYEKTLLQLT
-221 SLIETPTKTHPL
+221 SLIETPTDQHPL
-233 YLSFSEAI
+233 FITFRDASES
-241 EEMDLSDKKKESLL
+241 MDLENDKRGNMLL
-255 SNLIKEINNFKSSY
+255 ILKDNIEKFKSSY
-269 ANLKILIEKNS
+269 AKLKILVEENS

-296 NYYKHRLQI
+296 DYYKHRLQI
-305 FTTTDLSADEIHNL
+305 FTTTDLTADEIHNL
-319 GLKMVEEIQSEIKSI
+319 GLQMVEEIQSEIKRI
-334 LLAEG
+334 LSDEG
-339 YDINRPL
+339 YDVNRPL

-365 DGREAILEEY
+365 KGREAILEEY

-392 LPQAKVVVKRV
+392 LPKAKVVVKRV

-434 DIRATQTFKMPALS
+434 DINATQTFKMPALS

-457 LQIALNQENTNQ
+457 LQIALNQENQNQ

-478 TSAFTE
+478 TSAFSE

-497 GLVKDPYE
+497 GLIKDPYE

-519 LVVDTGLHAKKW
+519 LVVDTGLHSKKW
-531 TREEAILYMMDNAG
+531 TREEAIIYMMDNAG

-559 VWPAQA
+559 VWPGQA

-579 ERAKSELGNR
+579 ERAKTELGNR
-589 FNIKDFHSVVL
+589 FDIKDFHSVVL

-607 TVLEALVDKYIED
+607 TVLEALVDQYIKE
-620 NRP
+620 NS

>member
-1 MIKFTKD
+1 VIRFFTS
-8 IWKFL
+8 IGGFL
-13 LAACFSALFLISLVS
+13 LGALLFAFLLTISFN
-28 PDFFAK
+28 PNFFAK
-34 MVLKAGVKDLATP
+34 VMLKDFAKSIAQPAT
-47 ANNSLDKFL
+47 NSLDKFL
-56 DDSILDPILDNPQIL
+56 DDSVLEPILDSPQTL

-78 LDFFTNHNE
+78 LDFLTNHNE
-87 KLNDYSV
+87 NLDDYSV
-94 EKSEAD
+94 EKSESD
-100 HEKFLTYYEK
+100 HEKFLVYYEK
-110 LNNFDEKKLPASAQ
+110 LNNFDETKLPESAK

-131 FSANIEKRS
+131 FAANIEKRG
-140 FEDFRYYMGPFI
+140 FENFRYYMGPFI
-152 QFYGTHLSFVNFLT
+152 QFYGTHLSFVNFMT
-166 DTHKLE
+166 DTHKLVSE
-172 NKKDAEDYIK
+172 KDAEDYIK
-182 RLSMVPQAINELMVF
+182 RIAKIPDAIDQLMIF

-202 DAGIY
+202 EAGIY
-207 SPKFVYEKTLLQLN
+207 SPKFVYEKTLLQLT
-221 SLIETPTKTHPL
+221 SLIETPTDQHPL
-233 YLSFSEAI
+233 FMSFKDASES
-241 EEMDLSDKKKESLL
+241 MDLETDKKESMFL
-255 SNLIKEINNFKSSY
+255 SLKDNIEKFKSSY
-269 ANLKILIEKNS
+269 ARLKILVEENS
-280 NNARE
+280 QNARE

-296 NYYKHRLQI
+296 DYYKHRLQI
-305 FTTTDLSADEIHNL
+305 FTTTDLTADEIHKL
-319 GLKMVEEIQSEIKSI
+319 GLQMVEEIQSEIKRI
-334 LLAEG
+334 LSEEG

-365 DGREAILEEY
+365 EGREAILDEY
-375 RRINDET
+375 RRINEET

-392 LPQAKVVVKRV
+392 LPKAKVVVKRV

-434 DIRATQTFKMPALS
+434 DINATQTFKMPALS

-457 LQIALNQENTNQ
+457 LQIALNQENQNQ

-478 TSAFTE
+478 TSAFSE

-497 GLVKDPYE
+497 GLLRDPYE
-505 MIGSLQ
+505 QIGSLQ

-519 LVVDTGLHAKKW
+519 LVVDTGLHSKKW
-531 TREEAILYMMDNAG
+531 TREEAIIYMMDNAG

-559 VWPAQA
+559 VWPGQA

-579 ERAKSELGNR
+579 ERARAELGDR

-607 TVLEALVDKYIED
+607 TVLEALVDQYIKE
-620 NRP
+620 NS

>member
-1 MIKFTKD
+1 VIRFFTS
-8 IWKFL
+8 IGGFL
-13 LAACFSALFLISLVS
+13 LGALLFAFLLTISFN
-28 PDFFAK
+28 PNFFAK
-34 MVLKAGVKDLATP
+34 VMLKDFAKSIAQPAT
-47 ANNSLDKFL
+47 NSLDKFL
-56 DDSILDPILDNPQIL
+56 DESVLEPILDSPQTL

-78 LDFFTNHNE
+78 LDFLTNHNE
-87 KLNDYSV
+87 NLDDYSV
-94 EKSEAD
+94 EKSESD
-100 HEKFLTYYEK
+100 HEKFLVYYEK
-110 LNNFDEKKLPASAQ
+110 LNNFDENKLPDSAK

-131 FSANIEKRS
+131 FAANIEKRG
-140 FEDFRYYMGPFI
+140 FENFRYYMGPFI
-152 QFYGTHLSFVNFLT
+152 QFYGTHLSFVNFMT
-166 DTHKLE
+166 DTHKLVSE
-172 NKKDAEDYIK
+172 KDAEDYIK
-182 RLSMVPQAINELMVF
+182 RISKIPNAIEQLMIF

-202 DAGIY
+202 EAGIY
-207 SPKFVYEKTLLQLN
+207 SPKFVYEKTLLQLT
-221 SLIETPTKTHPL
+221 SLIETPTDQHPL
-233 YLSFSEAI
+233 FISFKDASESMNL
-241 EEMDLSDKKKESLL
+241 ETDKKESMFL
-255 SNLIKEINNFKSSY
+255 NLKGNIEKFKSSY
-269 ANLKILIEKNS
+269 ARLKILVEQNS
-280 NNARE
+280 QNARE

-296 NYYKHRLQI
+296 DYYKHRLQI
-305 FTTTDLSADEIHNL
+305 FTTTDLTADEIHNL
-319 GLKMVEEIQSEIKSI
+319 GLQMVDEIQSEIKRI
-334 LLAEG
+334 LSEEG

-346 ADLFVELNNDPR
+346 AELFVELNNDPR

-365 DGREAILEEY
+365 EGREAILEEY
-375 RRINDET
+375 RRINEET

-392 LPQAKVVVKRV
+392 LPKAKVVVKRV

-434 DIRATQTFKMPALS
+434 DINATQTFKMPALS

-457 LQIALNQENTNQ
+457 LQIALNQENQNQ

-478 TSAFTE
+478 TSAFSE

-497 GLVKDPYE
+497 GLLRDPYE

-519 LVVDTGLHAKKW
+519 LVVDTGLHSKKW
-531 TREEAILYMMDNAG
+531 TREEAIIYMMDNAG

-559 VWPAQA
+559 VWPGQA

-579 ERAKSELGNR
+579 ERAKAELGNR
-589 FNIKDFHSVVL
+589 FDIKDFHSVVL
-600 MNGILPL
+600 MNGVLPL
-607 TVLEALVDKYIED
+607 TVLESLVDQYIKE
-620 NRP
+620 NS

>member
-1 MIKFTKD
+1 MIRFFTS
-8 IWKFL
+8 IGGFL
-13 LAACFSALFLISLVS
+13 LGALLFAFLLTISFN
-28 PDFFAK
+28 PNFFAK
-34 MVLKAGVKDLATP
+34 VMLKDFAKSIAQPAT
-47 ANNSLDKFL
+47 NSLDKFL
-56 DDSILDPILDNPQIL
+56 DDSVLEPILDSPQTL

-78 LDFFTNHNE
+78 LDFLTNHNE
-87 KLNDYSV
+87 NLDDYSV
-94 EKSEAD
+94 EKSESD
-100 HEKFLTYYEK
+100 HEKFLVYYEK
-110 LNNFDEKKLPASAQ
+110 LNNFDETKLPESAK

-131 FSANIEKRS
+131 FAANIEKRG
-140 FEDFRYYMGPFI
+140 FENFRYYMGPFI
-152 QFYGTHLSFVNFLT
+152 QFYGTHLSFVNFMT
-166 DTHKLE
+166 DTHKLVSE
-172 NKKDAEDYIK
+172 KDAEDYIK
-182 RLSMVPQAINELMVF
+182 RIAKIPDAIDQLMIF

-202 DAGIY
+202 EAGIY
-207 SPKFVYEKTLLQLN
+207 SPKFVYEKTLLQLT
-221 SLIETPTKTHPL
+221 SLIETPTDQHPL
-233 YLSFSEAI
+233 FMSFKDASES
-241 EEMDLSDKKKESLL
+241 MDLETDKKESMFL
-255 SNLIKEINNFKSSY
+255 SLKDNIEKFKSSY
-269 ANLKILIEKNS
+269 ARLKILVEENS
-280 NNARE
+280 QNARE

-296 NYYKHRLQI
+296 DYYKHRLQI
-305 FTTTDLSADEIHNL
+305 FTTTDLTADEIHEL
-319 GLKMVEEIQSEIKSI
+319 GLQMVEEIQSEIKRI
-334 LLAEG
+334 LSEEG

-365 DGREAILEEY
+365 EGREAILDEY
-375 RRINDET
+375 RRINEET

-392 LPQAKVVVKRV
+392 LPKAKVVVKRV

-434 DIRATQTFKMPALS
+434 DINATQTFKMPALS

-457 LQIALNQENTNQ
+457 LQIALNQENQNQ

-478 TSAFTE
+478 TSAFSE

-497 GLVKDPYE
+497 GLLRDPYE
-505 MIGSLQ
+505 QIGSLQ

-519 LVVDTGLHAKKW
+519 LVVDTGLHSKKW
-531 TREEAILYMMDNAG
+531 TREEAIIYMMDNAG

-559 VWPAQA
+559 VWPGQA

-579 ERAKSELGNR
+579 ERARAELGNR

-607 TVLEALVDKYIED
+607 TVLEALVDQYIKE
-620 NRP
+620 NS

>member
-1 MIKFTKD
+1 MIRFFTS
-8 IWKFL
+8 IGGFL
-13 LAACFSALFLISLVS
+13 LGALLFAFLLTISFN
-28 PDFFAK
+28 PNFFAK
-34 MVLKAGVKDLATP
+34 VMLKDFAKSIAQPAT
-47 ANNSLDKFL
+47 NSLDKFL
-56 DDSILDPILDNPQIL
+56 DESVLEPILDSPQTL

-78 LDFFTNHNE
+78 LDFLTNHNE
-87 KLNDYSV
+87 NLDDYSV
-94 EKSEAD
+94 EKSELD
-100 HEKFLTYYEK
+100 HEKFLVYYEK
-110 LNNFDEKKLPASAQ
+110 LNNFDETQLPNSAK

-131 FSANIEKRS
+131 FAANIEKRG
-140 FEDFRYYMGPFI
+140 FENFRYYMGPFI
-152 QFYGTHLSFVNFLT
+152 QFYGTHLSFVNFMT
-166 DTHKLE
+166 DTHKLVSE
-172 NKKDAEDYIK
+172 KDAEDYIK
-182 RLSMVPQAINELMVF
+182 RISKIPDAIEQLMVF

-202 DAGIY
+202 EAGIY
-207 SPKFVYEKTLLQLN
+207 SPKFVYEKTLLQLT
-221 SLIETPTKTHPL
+221 SLIETPTDQHPL
-233 YLSFSEAI
+233 FITFRDASESMGL
-241 EEMDLSDKKKESLL
+241 ENDKRENMLL
-255 SNLIKEINNFKSSY
+255 SLKDNIEKFKSSY
-269 ANLKILIEKNS
+269 AKLKILVEENS

-296 NYYKHRLQI
+296 DYYKHRLQI
-305 FTTTDLSADEIHNL
+305 FTTTDLTADEIHNL
-319 GLKMVEEIQSEIKSI
+319 GLQMVEEIQSEIKRI
-334 LLAEG
+334 LSDEG
-339 YDINRPL
+339 YDVNRPL

-365 DGREAILEEY
+365 KGREAILEEY

-392 LPQAKVVVKRV
+392 LPKAKVVVKRV

-434 DIRATQTFKMPALS
+434 DINATQTFKMPALS

-457 LQIALNQENTNQ
+457 LQIALNQENQNQ

-478 TSAFTE
+478 TSAFSE

-497 GLVKDPYE
+497 GLIKDPYE

-519 LVVDTGLHAKKW
+519 LVVDTGLHSKKW
-531 TREEAILYMMDNAG
+531 TREEAIIYMMDNAG

-559 VWPAQA
+559 VWPGQA

-579 ERAKSELGNR
+579 ERAKTELGNR
-589 FNIKDFHSVVL
+589 FDIKDFHSVVL

-607 TVLEALVDKYIED
+607 TVLEALVDQYIKE
-620 NRP
+620 NS

>member
-1 MIKFTKD
+1 MIRFFTS
-8 IWKFL
+8 IGGFL
-13 LAACFSALFLISLVS
+13 LGALLFAFLLTISFN
-28 PDFFAK
+28 PNFFAK
-34 MVLKAGVKDLATP
+34 VMLKDFAKSIAQPAT
-47 ANNSLDKFL
+47 NSLDKFL
-56 DDSILDPILDNPQIL
+56 DESVLEPILDSPQTL

-78 LDFFTNHNE
+78 LDFLTNHNE
-87 KLNDYSV
+87 NLDDYSV
-94 EKSEAD
+94 EKSELD
-100 HEKFLTYYEK
+100 HEKFLVYYGK
-110 LNNFDEKKLPASAQ
+110 LNNFDETQLPNSAK

-131 FSANIEKRS
+131 FAANIEKRG
-140 FEDFRYYMGPFI
+140 FENFRYYMGPFI
-152 QFYGTHLSFVNFLT
+152 QFYGTHLSFVNFMT
-166 DTHKLE
+166 DTHKLVSE
-172 NKKDAEDYIK
+172 KDAEDYIK
-182 RLSMVPQAINELMVF
+182 RISKIPDAIEQLMVF

-202 DAGIY
+202 EAGIY
-207 SPKFVYEKTLLQLN
+207 SPKFVYEKTLLQLT
-221 SLIETPTKTHPL
+221 SLIETPTDQHPL
-233 YLSFSEAI
+233 FITFRDASES
-241 EEMDLSDKKKESLL
+241 MDLENDKRENMLL
-255 SNLIKEINNFKSSY
+255 SLKDNIEKFKSSY
-269 ANLKILIEKNS
+269 AKLKILVEENS

-296 NYYKHRLQI
+296 DYYKHRLQI
-305 FTTTDLSADEIHNL
+305 FTTTDLTADEIHNL
-319 GLKMVEEIQSEIKSI
+319 GLQMVEEIQSEIKRI
-334 LLAEG
+334 LSDEG
-339 YDINRPL
+339 YDVNRPL

-365 DGREAILEEY
+365 KGREAILEEY

-392 LPQAKVVVKRV
+392 LPKAKVVVKRV

-434 DIRATQTFKMPALS
+434 DINATQTFKMPALS

-457 LQIALNQENTNQ
+457 LQIALNQENQNQ

-478 TSAFTE
+478 TSAFSE

-497 GLVKDPYE
+497 GLIKDPYE

-519 LVVDTGLHAKKW
+519 LVVDTGLHSKKW
-531 TREEAILYMMDNAG
+531 TREEAIIYMMDNAG

-559 VWPAQA
+559 VWPGQA

-579 ERAKSELGNR
+579 ERAKTELGNR
-589 FNIKDFHSVVL
+589 FDIKDFHSVVL

-607 TVLEALVDKYIED
+607 KVLEALVDQYIKE
-620 NRP
+620 NS

>member
-1 MIKFTKD
+1 VIRFFTS
-8 IWKFL
+8 IGGFL
-13 LAACFSALFLISLVS
+13 LGAILFAFLLTISFN
-28 PDFFAK
+28 PNFFAK
-34 MVLKAGVKDLATP
+34 VMLKDFAKSIAQPAT
-47 ANNSLDKFL
+47 NSLDKFL
-56 DDSILDPILDNPQIL
+56 DDSVLEPILDSPQTL

-78 LDFFTNHNE
+78 LDFLTNHNE
-87 KLNDYSV
+87 NLDDYSV
-94 EKSEAD
+94 EKSESD
-100 HEKFLTYYEK
+100 HEKFLVYYEK
-110 LNNFDEKKLPASAQ
+110 LNNFDETKLPDSAK

-131 FSANIEKRS
+131 FAANIEKRG
-140 FEDFRYYMGPFI
+140 FENFRYYMGPFI
-152 QFYGTHLSFVNFLT
+152 QFYGAHLSLVNFMT
-166 DTHKLE
+166 DTHKLVSE
-172 NKKDAEDYIK
+172 KDAEDYIK
-182 RLSMVPQAINELMVF
+182 RIAKIPDAIDQLMIF

-202 DAGIY
+202 EAGIY
-207 SPKFVYEKTLLQLN
+207 SPKFVYEKTLLQLT
-221 SLIETPTKTHPL
+221 SLIETPTDQHPL
-233 YLSFSEAI
+233 FMSFKDASES
-241 EEMDLSDKKKESLL
+241 MDLETDKKESMFL
-255 SNLIKEINNFKSSY
+255 SLKDNIEKFKSSY
-269 ANLKILIEKNS
+269 ARLKILVEENS
-280 NNARE
+280 QNARE

-296 NYYKHRLQI
+296 DYYKHRLQI
-305 FTTTDLSADEIHNL
+305 FTTTDLTADEIHKL
-319 GLKMVEEIQSEIKSI
+319 GLQMVEEIQSEIKRI
-334 LLAEG
+334 LSEEG

-365 DGREAILEEY
+365 EGREAILDEY
-375 RRINDET
+375 RRINEET

-392 LPQAKVVVKRV
+392 LPKAKVVVKRV

-434 DIRATQTFKMPALS
+434 DINATQTFKMPALS

-457 LQIALNQENTNQ
+457 LQIALNQENQNQ

-478 TSAFTE
+478 TSAFSE

-497 GLVKDPYE
+497 GLLRDPYE
-505 MIGSLQ
+505 QIGSLQ

-519 LVVDTGLHAKKW
+519 LVVDTGLHSKKW
-531 TREEAILYMMDNAG
+531 TREEAIIYMMDNAG

-559 VWPAQA
+559 VWPGQA

-579 ERAKSELGNR
+579 ERAKAELGNR

-607 TVLEALVDKYIED
+607 TVLEALVDQYIKE
-620 NRP
+620 NS

>member
-1 MIKFTKD
+1 MIRFFTS
-8 IWKFL
+8 IGGFL
-13 LAACFSALFLISLVS
+13 LGALLFAFLLTISFN
-28 PDFFAK
+28 PNFFAK
-34 MVLKAGVKDLATP
+34 VMLKDFAKSIAQPAT
-47 ANNSLDKFL
+47 NSLDKFL
-56 DDSILDPILDNPQIL
+56 DDSVLEPILDSPQTL

-78 LDFFTNHNE
+78 LDFLTNHNE
-87 KLNDYSV
+87 NLDDYSV
-94 EKSEAD
+94 EKSESD
-100 HEKFLTYYEK
+100 HEKFLVYYEK
-110 LNNFDEKKLPASAQ
+110 LNNFDETKLPESAK
-124 LNLEVAK
+124 LNLKVAK
-131 FSANIEKRS
+131 FAANIEKRG
-140 FEDFRYYMGPFI
+140 FENFRYYMGPFI
-152 QFYGTHLSFVNFLT
+152 QFYGTHLSFVNFMT
-166 DTHKLE
+166 DTHKLVSE
-172 NKKDAEDYIK
+172 KDAEDYIK
-182 RLSMVPQAINELMVF
+182 RIAKIPDAIDQLMIF

-202 DAGIY
+202 EAGIY
-207 SPKFVYEKTLLQLN
+207 SPKFVYEKTLLQLT
-221 SLIETPTKTHPL
+221 SLIETPTDQHPL
-233 YLSFSEAI
+233 FMSFKDASES
-241 EEMDLSDKKKESLL
+241 MDLETDKKESMFL
-255 SNLIKEINNFKSSY
+255 SLKDNIEKFKSSY
-269 ANLKILIEKNS
+269 ARLKILVEENS
-280 NNARE
+280 QNARE

-296 NYYKHRLQI
+296 DYYKHRLQI
-305 FTTTDLSADEIHNL
+305 FTTTDLTADEIHKL
-319 GLKMVEEIQSEIKSI
+319 GLQMVEEIQSEIKRI
-334 LLAEG
+334 LSEEG

-365 DGREAILEEY
+365 EGREAILDEY
-375 RRINDET
+375 RRINEET

-392 LPQAKVVVKRV
+392 LPKAKVVVKRV

-434 DIRATQTFKMPALS
+434 DINATQTFKMPALS

-457 LQIALNQENTNQ
+457 LQIALNQENQNQ

-478 TSAFTE
+478 TSAFSE

-497 GLVKDPYE
+497 GLLRDPYE
-505 MIGSLQ
+505 QIGSLQ

-519 LVVDTGLHAKKW
+519 LVVDTGLHSKKW
-531 TREEAILYMMDNAG
+531 TREEAIIYMMDNAG

-559 VWPAQA
+559 VWPGQA

-579 ERAKSELGNR
+579 ERAKAELGNR

-607 TVLEALVDKYIED
+607 TVLEALVDQYIKE
-620 NRP
+620 NS

>member
-1 MIKFTKD
+1 MIRFFTS
-8 IWKFL
+8 IGGFL
-13 LAACFSALFLISLVS
+13 LGALLFAFLLTISFN
-28 PDFFAK
+28 PNFFAK
-34 MVLKAGVKDLATP
+34 VMLKDFAKSIAQPAT
-47 ANNSLDKFL
+47 NSLDKFL
-56 DDSILDPILDNPQIL
+56 DDSVLEPILDSPQTL

-78 LDFFTNHNE
+78 LDFLTNHNE
-87 KLNDYSV
+87 NLDDYSV
-94 EKSEAD
+94 EKSESD
-100 HEKFLTYYEK
+100 HEKFLVYYEK
-110 LNNFDEKKLPASAQ
+110 LNNFDETKLPESAK

-131 FSANIEKRS
+131 FAANIEKRG
-140 FEDFRYYMGPFI
+140 FENFRYYMGPFI
-152 QFYGTHLSFVNFLT
+152 QFYGTHLSFVNFMT
-166 DTHKLE
+166 DTHKLVSE
-172 NKKDAEDYIK
+172 KDAEDYIK
-182 RLSMVPQAINELMVF
+182 RIAKIPDAIDQLMIF

-202 DAGIY
+202 EAGIY
-207 SPKFVYEKTLLQLN
+207 SPKFVYEKTLLQLT
-221 SLIETPTKTHPL
+221 SLIETPTDQHPL
-233 YLSFSEAI
+233 FMSFKDASES
-241 EEMDLSDKKKESLL
+241 MDLETDKKESMFL
-255 SNLIKEINNFKSSY
+255 SLKDNIEKFKSSY
-269 ANLKILIEKNS
+269 ARLKILVEENS
-280 NNARE
+280 QNARE

-296 NYYKHRLQI
+296 DYYKHRLQI
-305 FTTTDLSADEIHNL
+305 FTTTDLTADEIHKL
-319 GLKMVEEIQSEIKSI
+319 GLQMVEEIQSEIKRI
-334 LLAEG
+334 LSEEG

-365 DGREAILEEY
+365 EGREAILDEY
-375 RRINDET
+375 RRINEET

-392 LPQAKVVVKRV
+392 LPKAKVVVKRV

-434 DIRATQTFKMPALS
+434 DINATQTFKMPALS

-457 LQIALNQENTNQ
+457 LQIALNQENQNQ

-478 TSAFTE
+478 TSAFSE

-497 GLVKDPYE
+497 GLLRDPYE
-505 MIGSLQ
+505 QIGSLQ

-519 LVVDTGLHAKKW
+519 LVVDTGIHSKKW
-531 TREEAILYMMDNAG
+531 TREEAIIYMMDNAG

-559 VWPAQA
+559 VWPGQA

-579 ERAKSELGNR
+579 ERARAELGNR

-607 TVLEALVDKYIED
+607 TVLEALVDQYIKE
-620 NRP
+620 NS

>member
-1 MIKFTKD
+1 MIRFFTS
-8 IWKFL
+8 IGGFL
-13 LAACFSALFLISLVS
+13 LGALLLAFLLTISFN
-28 PDFFAK
+28 PNFFAK
-34 MVLKAGVKDLATP
+34 VMLKDFAKSIAQPAT
-47 ANNSLDKFL
+47 NSLDKFL
-56 DDSILDPILDNPQIL
+56 DDSVLEPILDSPQTL

-78 LDFFTNHNE
+78 LDFLTNHNE
-87 KLNDYSV
+87 NLDDYSV
-94 EKSEAD
+94 EKSESD
-100 HEKFLTYYEK
+100 HEKFLVYYEK
-110 LNNFDEKKLPASAQ
+110 LNNFDETKLPESAK

-131 FSANIEKRS
+131 FAANIEKRG
-140 FEDFRYYMGPFI
+140 FENFRYYMGPFI
-152 QFYGTHLSFVNFLT
+152 QFYGTHLSFVNFMT
-166 DTHKLE
+166 DTHKLVSE
-172 NKKDAEDYIK
+172 KDAEDYIK
-182 RLSMVPQAINELMVF
+182 RIAKIPDAIDQLMIF

-202 DAGIY
+202 EAGIY
-207 SPKFVYEKTLLQLN
+207 SPKFVYEKTLLQLT
-221 SLIETPTKTHPL
+221 SLIETPTDQHPL
-233 YLSFSEAI
+233 FMSFKDASES
-241 EEMDLSDKKKESLL
+241 MDLETDKKESMFL
-255 SNLIKEINNFKSSY
+255 SLKDNIEKFKSSY
-269 ANLKILIEKNS
+269 ARLKILVEENS
-280 NNARE
+280 QNARE

-296 NYYKHRLQI
+296 DYYKHRLQI
-305 FTTTDLSADEIHNL
+305 FTTTDLTADEIHEL
-319 GLKMVEEIQSEIKSI
+319 GLQMVEEIQSEIKRI
-334 LLAEG
+334 LSEEG

-365 DGREAILEEY
+365 EGREAILDEY
-375 RRINDET
+375 RRINEET

-392 LPQAKVVVKRV
+392 LPKAKVVVKRV

-434 DIRATQTFKMPALS
+434 DINATQTFKMPALS

-457 LQIALNQENTNQ
+457 LQIALNQENQNQ

-478 TSAFTE
+478 TSAFSE

-497 GLVKDPYE
+497 GLLRDPYE
-505 MIGSLQ
+505 QIGSLQ

-519 LVVDTGLHAKKW
+519 LVVDTGLHSKKW
-531 TREEAILYMMDNAG
+531 TREEAIIYMMDNAG

-559 VWPAQA
+559 VWPGQA

-579 ERAKSELGNR
+579 ERAKAELGNR

-607 TVLEALVDKYIED
+607 TVLEALVDQYIKE
-620 NRP
+620 NS

>member
-1 MIKFTKD
+1 VIRFFTS
-8 IWKFL
+8 IGGFL
-13 LAACFSALFLISLVS
+13 LGALLFAFLLTISFN
-28 PDFFAK
+28 PNFFAK
-34 MVLKAGVKDLATP
+34 VMLKDFAKSIAQPAT
-47 ANNSLDKFL
+47 NSLDKFL
-56 DDSILDPILDNPQIL
+56 DESVLEPILDSPQTL

-78 LDFFTNHNE
+78 LDFLTNHNE
-87 KLNDYSV
+87 NLDDYSV
-94 EKSEAD
+94 EKSELD
-100 HEKFLTYYEK
+100 HEKFLVYYEK
-110 LNNFDEKKLPASAQ
+110 LNNFDETQLPNSAK

-131 FSANIEKRS
+131 FAANIEKRG
-140 FEDFRYYMGPFI
+140 FENFRYYMGPFI
-152 QFYGTHLSFVNFLT
+152 QFYGTHLSLVNFMT
-166 DTHKLE
+166 DTHKLVSE
-172 NKKDAEDYIK
+172 KDAEDYIK
-182 RLSMVPQAINELMVF
+182 RISKIPDAIEQLMVF

-202 DAGIY
+202 EAGIY
-207 SPKFVYEKTLLQLN
+207 SPKFVYEKTLLQLT
-221 SLIETPTKTHPL
+221 SLIETPTDQHPL
-233 YLSFSEAI
+233 FITFRDASES
-241 EEMDLSDKKKESLL
+241 MDLENDKRENMLL
-255 SNLIKEINNFKSSY
+255 SLKDNIEKFKSSY
-269 ANLKILIEKNS
+269 AKLKILVEENS

-296 NYYKHRLQI
+296 DYYKHRLQI
-305 FTTTDLSADEIHNL
+305 FTTTDLTADEIHNL
-319 GLKMVEEIQSEIKSI
+319 GLQMVEEIQSEIKRI
-334 LLAEG
+334 LSDEG
-339 YDINRPL
+339 YDVNRPL

-365 DGREAILEEY
+365 KGREAILEEY

-392 LPQAKVVVKRV
+392 LPKAKVVVKRV

-434 DIRATQTFKMPALS
+434 DINATQTFKMPALS

-457 LQIALNQENTNQ
+457 LQIALNQENQNQ

-478 TSAFTE
+478 TSAFSE

-497 GLVKDPYE
+497 GLIKDPYE

-519 LVVDTGLHAKKW
+519 LVVDTGLHSKKW
-531 TREEAILYMMDNAG
+531 TREEAIIYMMDNAG

-559 VWPAQA
+559 VWPGQA

-579 ERAKSELGNR
+579 ERAKTELGNR
-589 FNIKDFHSVVL
+589 FDIKDFHSVVL

-607 TVLEALVDKYIED
+607 TVLEALVDQYIKE
-620 NRP
+620 NS

>member
-1 MIKFTKD
+1 MIRFFTS
-8 IWKFL
+8 IGGFL
-13 LAACFSALFLISLVS
+13 LGALLFAFLLTISFN
-28 PDFFAK
+28 PNFFAK
-34 MVLKAGVKDLATP
+34 VMLKDFAKSIAQPAT
-47 ANNSLDKFL
+47 NSLDKFL
-56 DDSILDPILDNPQIL
+56 DDSVLEPILDSPQTL

-78 LDFFTNHNE
+78 LDFLTNHNE
-87 KLNDYSV
+87 NLDDYSV
-94 EKSEAD
+94 EKSESD
-100 HEKFLTYYEK
+100 HEKFLVYYEK
-110 LNNFDEKKLPASAQ
+110 LNNFDETKLPDSAK

-131 FSANIEKRS
+131 FAANIEKRG
-140 FEDFRYYMGPFI
+140 FENFRYYMGPFI
-152 QFYGTHLSFVNFLT
+152 QFYGTHLSFVNFMT
-166 DTHKLE
+166 DTHKLVSE
-172 NKKDAEDYIK
+172 KDAEDYIK
-182 RLSMVPQAINELMVF
+182 RIAKIPDAIEQLMIF

-202 DAGIY
+202 EAGIY
-207 SPKFVYEKTLLQLN
+207 SPKFVYEKTLLQLT
-221 SLIETPTKTHPL
+221 SLIETPTDQHPL
-233 YLSFSEAI
+233 FMSFKDASES
-241 EEMDLSDKKKESLL
+241 MDLETDKKESMFL
-255 SNLIKEINNFKSSY
+255 SLKDNIEKFKSSY
-269 ANLKILIEKNS
+269 ARLKILVEENS
-280 NNARE
+280 QNARE

-296 NYYKHRLQI
+296 DYYKHRLQI
-305 FTTTDLSADEIHNL
+305 FTTTDLTADEIHKL
-319 GLKMVEEIQSEIKSI
+319 GLQMVEEIQSEIKRI
-334 LLAEG
+334 LSEEG

-365 DGREAILEEY
+365 EGREAILDEY
-375 RRINDET
+375 RRINEET

-392 LPQAKVVVKRV
+392 LPKAKVVVKRV

-434 DIRATQTFKMPALS
+434 DINATQTFKMPALS

-457 LQIALNQENTNQ
+457 LQIALNQENQNQ

-478 TSAFTE
+478 TSAFSE

-497 GLVKDPYE
+497 GLLRDPYE
-505 MIGSLQ
+505 QIGSLQ

-519 LVVDTGLHAKKW
+519 LVVDTGLHSKKW
-531 TREEAILYMMDNAG
+531 TREEAIIYMMDNAG

-559 VWPAQA
+559 VWPGQA

-579 ERAKSELGNR
+579 ERAKAELGNR

-607 TVLEALVDKYIED
+607 TVLEALVDQYIKE
-620 NRP
+620 NS

>member
-1 MIKFTKD
+1 MIRFFTS
-8 IWKFL
+8 IGGFL
-13 LAACFSALFLISLVS
+13 LGALLFAFLLTISFN
-28 PDFFAK
+28 PNFFAK
-34 MVLKAGVKDLATP
+34 VMLKDFAKSIAQPAT
-47 ANNSLDKFL
+47 NSLDKFL
-56 DDSILDPILDNPQIL
+56 DDSVLEPILESPQTL

-78 LDFFTNHNE
+78 LDFLTNHNE
-87 KLNDYSV
+87 NLDDYSV
-94 EKSEAD
+94 EKSESD
-100 HEKFLTYYEK
+100 HEKFLVYYEK
-110 LNNFDEKKLPASAQ
+110 LNNFDETKLPDSAK

-131 FSANIEKRS
+131 FAANIEKRG
-140 FEDFRYYMGPFI
+140 FENFRYYMGPFI
-152 QFYGTHLSFVNFLT
+152 QFYGTHLSFVNFMT
-166 DTHKLE
+166 DTHKLVSE
-172 NKKDAEDYIK
+172 KDAEDYIK
-182 RLSMVPQAINELMVF
+182 RIAKIPDAIDQLMIF

-202 DAGIY
+202 EAGIY
-207 SPKFVYEKTLLQLN
+207 SPKFVYEKTLLQLT
-221 SLIETPTKTHPL
+221 SLIETPTDQHPL
-233 YLSFSEAI
+233 FMSFKDASES
-241 EEMDLSDKKKESLL
+241 MDLETDKKESMFL
-255 SNLIKEINNFKSSY
+255 SLKDNIEKFKSSY
-269 ANLKILIEKNS
+269 ARLKILVEENS
-280 NNARE
+280 QNARE

-296 NYYKHRLQI
+296 DYYKHRLQI
-305 FTTTDLSADEIHNL
+305 FTTTDLTADEIHKL
-319 GLKMVEEIQSEIKSI
+319 GLQMVEEIQSEIKRI
-334 LLAEG
+334 LSEEG

-365 DGREAILEEY
+365 EGREAILDEY
-375 RRINDET
+375 RRINEET

-392 LPQAKVVVKRV
+392 LPKAKVVVKRV

-434 DIRATQTFKMPALS
+434 DINATQTFKMPALS

-457 LQIALNQENTNQ
+457 LQIALNQENQNQ

-478 TSAFTE
+478 TSAFSE

-497 GLVKDPYE
+497 GLLRDPYE
-505 MIGSLQ
+505 QIGSLQ

-519 LVVDTGLHAKKW
+519 LVVDTGLHSKKW
-531 TREEAILYMMDNAG
+531 TREEAIIYMMDNAG

-559 VWPAQA
+559 VWPGQA

-579 ERAKSELGNR
+579 ERAKAELGNR

-607 TVLEALVDKYIED
+607 TVLEALVDQYIKE
-620 NRP
+620 NS